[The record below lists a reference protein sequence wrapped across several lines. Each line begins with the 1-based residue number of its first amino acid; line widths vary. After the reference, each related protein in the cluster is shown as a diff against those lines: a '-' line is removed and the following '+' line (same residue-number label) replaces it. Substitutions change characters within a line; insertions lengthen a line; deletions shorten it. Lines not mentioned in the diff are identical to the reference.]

1 MREIKMPKLVTI
13 LFNDGTWYNC
23 YEEEI
28 EQWLKHHEWK
38 CDCYKSARIV
48 YQDFD
53 NLHLINLEE

>member
-1 MREIKMPKLVTI
+1 MPKLVTI

-28 EQWLKHHEWK
+28 EQWLKHHKWK

-53 NLHLINLEE
+53 NLHSINLEE